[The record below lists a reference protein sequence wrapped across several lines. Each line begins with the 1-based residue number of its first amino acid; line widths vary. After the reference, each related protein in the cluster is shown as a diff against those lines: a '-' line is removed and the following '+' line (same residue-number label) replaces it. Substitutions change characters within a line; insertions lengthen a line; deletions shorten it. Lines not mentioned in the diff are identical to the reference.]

1 MITLERFL
9 AAVQENVDRIHAY
22 ESGHDG
28 SDGKCDCIGLI
39 IGAVKLAGGSW
50 PGVHGS
56 NWAARNAINGLS
68 YIPGAANMYL
78 GEIVFKAKEPGE
90 SGYNLPGRYDSSPDK
105 RDYYHVGVVTSVYPL
120 CITHCTSVEGGIKR
134 DTTQGAWKYGG
145 ELKYVDYAND
155 VPSDEPLYRAIV
167 TADNG
172 YPVKMRSQPSTNAQ
186 VIASVPLGTD
196 VEVQDVLDGWSQIIY
211 NGTTGYMMSKF
222 LSPVGAEGPVGN
234 TVTVDKATLKAA
246 RAALKMA
253 LDAIDE
259 VLEGGAMG

>member
-56 NWAARNAINGLS
+56 NWAARNAMDRLN
-68 YIPGAANMYL
+68 YIEAAGYCYI
-78 GEIVFKAKEPGE
+78 GEIVYKAKAPGDE
-90 SGYNLPGRYDSSPDK
+90 GYNLPAAYKNNSDSL
-105 RDYYHVGVVTSVYPL
+105 DYYHVGVVTSVEPL
-120 CITHCTSVEGGIKR
+120 RITHCTNVAGGIKV
-134 DTTQGAWKYGG
+134 DNTLGQWHWGG
-145 ELKYVDYAND
+145 KLKYVDYAIHD
-155 VPSDEPLYRAIV
+155 VSDEPLYRAIV

-196 VEVQDVLDGWSQIIY
+196 VEVDDVLDGWSQIVY
-211 NGTTGYMMSKF
+211 NGATGYMMSKF
-222 LSPVGAEGPVGN
+222 LSPVGTEGAIGN

-259 VLEGGAMG
+259 VLEGGAVG